1 MWWQLYSLTNGA
13 TRHADQDAGCES
25 ENKEVNDYG
34 CCRLSI
40 PHQSVLII
48 LSSEGLLLPDFFYG
62 LGSQEEQ
69 TRKKCEWSHEPCSR
83 PDDVWGR
90 TRKHCRSQGTSSLI
104 SSLNHIMHRRALLWP
119 GNLTERCISHLQPYA
134 IIVCTTQKVPGV
146 RYSVLQSPYIRNDG
160 RKPLRYA
167 TSFLWSERQVN
178 EAE

>member
-1 MWWQLYSLTNGA
+1 MITDAAGFPYPTSLFSLFSPVRGYCCQTLFMGWDRRKNKPGRSANGA
-13 TRHADQDAGCES
+13 MSPAVDQM
-25 ENKEVNDYG
+25 
-34 CCRLSI
+34 I
-40 PHQSVLII
+40 
-48 LSSEGLLLPDFFYG
+48 
-62 LGSQEEQ
+62 
-69 TRKKCEWSHEPCSR
+69 
-83 PDDVWGR
+83 VWGR
-90 TRKHCRSQGTSSLI
+90 TRNHCRSQDTSSLI
-104 SSLNHIMHRRALLWP
+104 SSLNHIMHRRALPWP